1 MARTRRFLAL
11 SLALPALAM
20 AACTP
25 ENGSA
30 AQPAAP
36 QEDSAPASG
45 FEISPSFDAGGY
57 FLPNGGLTAGGW
69 SVDHIF
75 MGHSMEFE
83 AWRNAG
89 SAAEEIPVWLS
100 LNPVGGETATN
111 ELGQTYYLGA
121 RRIRPD
127 SLTVTDGAFEF
138 RASDEELGD
147 ILISGM
153 INPEYL
159 NTPGEIPHSDAAA
172 LAGGVEMGGERIRNA
187 SFMHW
192 LGD

>member
-1 MARTRRFLAL
+1 MIRISLGLATLLL
-11 SLALPALAM
+11 STGCSPAGDTTAVSET
-20 AACTP
+20 A
-25 ENGSA
+25 
-30 AQPAAP
+30 AAP
-36 QEDSAPASG
+36 YEASAS
-45 FEISPSFDAGGY
+45 FEISASYDAGGY

-69 SVDHIF
+69 SVDHLF
-75 MGHSMEFE
+75 MGHDMEFE

-89 SAAEEIPVWLS
+89 SAADEIPVWLS
-100 LNPVGGETATN
+100 LNPIGGETATN
-111 ELGQTYYLGA
+111 ELGQTYYLDA

-127 SLTVTDGAFEF
+127 SLTLTDGAFEF
-138 RASDEELGD
+138 RARDEALGE

-172 LAGGVEMGGERIRNA
+172 LAAGVEMGGERIRNA